1 MTHSGREPD
10 WSRAQR
16 RGPTVRIE
24 SQQATM
30 SAGALHAH
38 ASRSHAK
45 VQSLNMWI
53 LMSLLVASTTLALYD
68 LYLLASV
75 LAGN

>member
-1 MTHSGREPD
+1 
-10 WSRAQR
+10 
-16 RGPTVRIE
+16 
-24 SQQATM
+24 M